1 MNCGSSRGR
10 ILALGAVLALAG
22 FQVAACDD
30 RERVT
35 APGQGPGPGGGDEQ
49 GPVVTISVPA
59 GDTTVDAGP
68 AIFVV
73 GRASDPDGVD
83 SLYVESEGGIT
94 NFPPFNH
101 DGSIVMTFGLPFT
114 TNGLSGSSFTVR
126 IFAVDQGGEPGDT
139 AQRTITVR

>member
-1 MNCGSSRGR
+1 M
-10 ILALGAVLALAG
+10 LALGAALALAG
-22 FQVAACDD
+22 GGVAACDD

-35 APGQGPGPGGGDEQ
+35 ALGPGPGGGGDDQ
-49 GPVVTISVPA
+49 GPVVTITVPA

-68 AIFVV
+68 AVFVV
-73 GRASDPDGVD
+73 GRVSDPDGVD
-83 SLYVESEGGIT
+83 SLYVESEGGVT

-114 TNGLSGSSFTVR
+114 TNGLSGTSFTVR
-126 IFAVDQGGEPGDT
+126 IFAVDQGGEQGDT

>member
-1 MNCGSSRGR
+1 M
-10 ILALGAVLALAG
+10 AG
-22 FQVAACDD
+22 GVVAACDD

-35 APGQGPGPGGGDEQ
+35 APGPGPGGGGDDQ
-49 GPVVTISVPA
+49 GPQVTITVPA
-59 GDTTVDAGP
+59 GDTTVDPGP

-83 SLYVESEGGIT
+83 SLYVESEGGVT

-114 TNGLSGSSFTVR
+114 TNGLSGTSFTVR
-126 IFAVDQGGEPGDT
+126 IFAVDQGGERGDT
-139 AQRTITVR
+139 AQRTITVQ

>member
-1 MNCGSSRGR
+1 MILGSSRGR
-10 ILALGAVLALAG
+10 ILALGAALALAG
-22 FQVAACDD
+22 GGVAACDD

-35 APGQGPGPGGGDEQ
+35 APGPGPGGGGDDQ
-49 GPVVTISVPA
+49 GPVVTITVPA

-68 AIFVV
+68 AVFVV

-83 SLYVESEGGIT
+83 SLYVESEGGVT

-114 TNGLSGSSFTVR
+114 TNGLSGTSFTVR
-126 IFAVDQGGEPGDT
+126 IFAVDQGGEQGDT